1 MTVTEALWGVMIE
14 GTFGLI
20 EGAERKWSLQSQWLE
35 ALLKQHQRIAL
46 LGIGETD
53 LASMLKMGTKRKKHM
68 ASGSPKK
75 ERSQETMTRHLL
87 NS

>member
-14 GTFGLI
+14 GTFGFI
-20 EGAERKWSLQSQWLE
+20 EGAEREWSLQSQWLE

-53 LASMLKMGTKRKKHM
+53 LASMLKMGTKRKKHT
-68 ASGSPKK
+68 AVSSPKK
-75 ERSQETMTRHLL
+75 ERSQETMTRRLL

>member
-14 GTFGLI
+14 GMFGLI

-46 LGIGETD
+46 LGKGETD
-53 LASMLKMGTKRKKHM
+53 LASMLKMGTKRKKHTG
-68 ASGSPKK
+68 SSPKK